1 MMKISAPRISLRMSR
16 SSDDV
21 DRLCRGF
28 CAQRLNETRE
38 IQIPSDK
45 VGLIIGSRGAT
56 IRGLQQNAERRR
68 AHLELIQPR
77 ERGEAWVVIR
87 ANSVDNADFLEQ
99 EVKRIIEPGEIDVTY
114 EHSVEIEIPSD
125 KVGLII
131 GSKGATIKRL
141 QRDAKKHGAHLELI
155 QPRQQGQAGRVVIKA
170 NDTGV
175 ADFLEAEVKRTARL
189 IEPDDAS
196 TLSVAATAE
205 NRRRSRQRKPSFGI
219 VPWTKVGERFYCL
232 VQV

>member
-1 MMKISAPRISLRMSR
+1 MMSA
-16 SSDDV
+16 DD
-21 DRLCRGF
+21 GHE
-28 CAQRLNETRE
+28 NETRE
-38 IQIPSDK
+38 MKIPPDK

-56 IRGLQQNAERRR
+56 IKRLQRDAKKHG
-68 AHLELIQPR
+68 AHLELKSSGR
-77 ERGEAWVVIR
+77 RGEAWVVIR
-87 ANSVDNADFLEQ
+87 ANSVDSADLLEQ
-99 EVKRIIEPGEIDVTY
+99 EVTRIACLI
-114 EHSVEIEIPSD
+114 HSVEIEIPSD
-125 KVGLII
+125 KVGRII
-131 GSKGATIKRL
+131 GSRGATIKRL

-155 QPRQQGQAGRVVIKA
+155 QSELQGMHPARVVIKA
-170 NDTGV
+170 NSSVV
-175 ADFLEAEVKRTARL
+175 ADLLEAEVSRMARL

>member
-21 DRLCRGF
+21 ERLCRGF

-45 VGLIIGSRGAT
+45 VGLIIGSR
-56 IRGLQQNAERRR
+56 
-68 AHLELIQPR
+68 
-77 ERGEAWVVIR
+77 
-87 ANSVDNADFLEQ
+87 
-99 EVKRIIEPGEIDVTY
+99 
-114 EHSVEIEIPSD
+114 
-125 KVGLII
+125 
-131 GSKGATIKRL
+131 GATIKRL

-175 ADFLEAEVKRTARL
+175 ADLLEAEVKRTARL

-196 TLSVAATAE
+196 TLSAAATAE
-205 NRRRSRQRKPSFGI
+205 NRRRSWPKDPSFGI